1 MMIQIDTTIFVTCLI
16 AFLSMI
22 GYLGNILTKGVVCL
36 TSLKKDVENIKE
48 NQQKMTKDIEK
59 IEEKVYE

>member
-1 MMIQIDTTIFVTCLI
+1 MIQIDTTIFVTCVI

-36 TSLKKDVENIKE
+36 TSLKKDVHSIKE
-48 NQQKMTKDIEK
+48 NQAQVIKDIEK
-59 IEEKVYE
+59 IENKVFL